1 MSITNEKSSLLDFGG
16 NKSNE
21 QGSIQC
27 NYASLSDH
35 SASDSLAVTARH
47 SDEPGLPI
55 PRAVFVVTNAALGAG
70 MLAFPEAFGKT
81 GGVPQA
87 LAVEAVS
94 IAYYVYNVNLYK
106 MRQQPLLLTI

>member
-1 MSITNEKSSLLDFGG
+1 MSSANERSSLLGFRG
-16 NKSNE
+16 NNDVGKGN
-21 QGSIQC
+21 IQH
-27 NYASLSDH
+27 NSTALNDH
-35 SASDSLAVTARH
+35 SAASGSGSLSVIVR
-47 SDEPGLPI
+47 DEPRLPI

-94 IAYYVYNVNLYK
+94 IACCFKFEFVL
-106 MRQQPLLLTI
+106 Q